1 MNLKLLISF
10 GYMPTNPQK
19 SAVSIKIVWG
29 KECGDYCHY
38 PKRHINYHISVQDNI
53 KRSFKRLL

>member
-1 MNLKLLISF
+1 MNLWLLISF
-10 GYMPTNPQK
+10 GYMPTNLQK

-38 PKRHINYHISVQDNI
+38 CTEVVERPVTYNKQ
-53 KRSFKRLL
+53 